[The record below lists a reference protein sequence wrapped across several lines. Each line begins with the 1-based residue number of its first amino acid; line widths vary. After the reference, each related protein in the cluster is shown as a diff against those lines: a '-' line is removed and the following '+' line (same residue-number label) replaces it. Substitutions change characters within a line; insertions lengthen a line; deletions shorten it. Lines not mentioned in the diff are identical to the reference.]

1 MVAVVFALL
10 FLFSFMPH
18 IAYTPM
24 GRLFFWL
31 GQGGLLT
38 SLIYLLSMRKRRFK

>member
-18 IAYTPM
+18 IAYTSL
-24 GRLFFWL
+24 GRSIFWL
-31 GQGGLLT
+31 GQGGLLI
-38 SLIYLLSMRKRRFK
+38 SLIYLLSRRKPRNK